1 MRTRNTLRQMGS
13 VSLVAAALALATS
26 AQAQGYGMG
35 PGMMHGYGPGSGMMG
50 PGYGMMGPGG
60 YGMGPGMMGGYGD
73 YETGPGMM
81 GPGYGM
87 MGPGGYGMGPGMMG
101 GYGLGQISGLDLSDQ
116 QRDQITKLR
125 DQLRR
130 QHWGIMGK
138 IMDERSKLSDLYAE
152 DKPDAG
158 KIGAVYGDIA
168 KLQKEMVQTR
178 VDSWNKIQDVL
189 TPQQREQLKAWRQ
202 GRWGTGGG
210 QPQTQYQGGTR

>member
-1 MRTRNTLRQMGS
+1 MRTRNTLRHVGS
-13 VSLVAAALALATS
+13 ASLVAAALALATS

-35 PGMMHGYGPGSGMMG
+35 PGMMRGYGPGS
-50 PGYGMMGPGG
+50 GMMGPGG

-81 GPGYGM
+81 GPGTMGGYGD
-87 MGPGGYGMGPGMMG
+87 YGMGPGTTG
-101 GYGLGQISGLDLSDQ
+101 GYGLGQISRLDLSDQ
-116 QRDQITKLR
+116 QREEITKLR

-158 KIGAVYGDIA
+158 KIGAIYDDIA
-168 KLQKEMVQTR
+168 KLQKKMVQTQ

-189 TPQQREQLKAWRQ
+189 TPQQQEQLKAWRQ
-202 GRWGTGGG
+202 GRWGTGRG
-210 QPQTQYQGGTR
+210 QPQTQ

>member
-1 MRTRNTLRQMGS
+1 MRTRSTLRQMS
-13 VSLVAAALALATS
+13 FASLVAAALALAPS

-35 PGMMHGYGPGSGMMG
+35 PGMMRGYGPGSGMMG
-50 PGYGMMGPGG
+50 PGSGMMGPGR
-60 YGMGPGMMGGYGD
+60 YGMGPGMMGGYED

-81 GPGYGM
+81 GGYEDYET
-87 MGPGGYGMGPGMMG
+87 GPGIMGS
-101 GYGLGQISGLDLSDQ
+101 YGLGQISRLDLSDQ
-116 QRDQITKLR
+116 QREEITKLR

-210 QPQTQYQGGTR
+210 QPQTQ